1 MTTGTR
7 RCRIATPLS
16 TTPRKGRWVV
26 VTDSIAAM
34 FPILAT
40 RFDGKKNVGFPFEYE
55 GPTE

>member
-1 MTTGTR
+1 
-7 RCRIATPLS
+7 
-16 TTPRKGRWVV
+16 VV